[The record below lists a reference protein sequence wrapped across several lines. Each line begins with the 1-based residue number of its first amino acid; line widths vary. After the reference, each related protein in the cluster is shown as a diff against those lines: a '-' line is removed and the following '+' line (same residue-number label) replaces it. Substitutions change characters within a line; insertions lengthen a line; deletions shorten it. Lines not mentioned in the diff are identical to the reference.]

1 MRSEGADREA
11 SNELFS
17 QTSAMKKRSIQL
29 RHPAAST
36 RIRSA
41 IRLDPLSW
49 LIKVKLVV
57 EAGQIRAGLLDN
69 AFREWRKL
77 CGGKRAAGRL
87 FCPSLMGVGDNLHV
101 VGMALSVELECT
113 FHGHAMNP
121 FRMLHEL
128 CKHHSTSDVSGLKC
142 IRSPDGI
149 AVCRVRMGW
158 PKPHR
163 HDHK

>member
-1 MRSEGADREA
+1 MANTLKLFRQGAVGFIDW
-11 SNELFS
+11 
-17 QTSAMKKRSIQL
+17 
-29 RHPAAST
+29 
-36 RIRSA
+36 
-41 IRLDPLSW
+41 LDPLSR
-49 LIKVKLVV
+49 LIKVELVV

-77 CGGKRAAGRL
+77 CSGKRSSGRL
-87 FCPSLMGVGDNLHV
+87 FCPSIMGVRDNLHV

-113 FHGHAMNP
+113 FHGHAMNA

-149 AVCRVRMGW
+149 TVCRVRMDW
-158 PKPHR
+158 PELHR
-163 HDHK
+163 RDHKQSYDRLSTHGSNEN